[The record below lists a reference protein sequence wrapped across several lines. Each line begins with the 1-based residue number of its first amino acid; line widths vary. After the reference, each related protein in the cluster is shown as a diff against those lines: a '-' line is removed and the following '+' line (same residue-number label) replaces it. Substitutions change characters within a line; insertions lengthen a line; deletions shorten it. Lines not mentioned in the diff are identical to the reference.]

1 MEPASP
7 RMTAQTREVLC
18 DRILVAAA
26 SATCQTVD
34 VTIPGADSMRIAILG
49 WGSLRWEEQTDKARE
64 FNKHRRGDWQS
75 DGPRLKL
82 EFSRVSSSRG
92 GALTLVLDSRNG
104 ESCQVAYTCSR
115 RKCPDDAICDLRC
128 RESTTLANID
138 FYFADG
144 SRNARPRNNEEA
156 LTSIK
161 NWATEKR
168 IDVVVWTALESNF
181 EEKSTCKSSFSIEAA
196 RNHIESLPPAGKAK
210 AAEYIRRAPDFIETP
225 LRRVFQSE
233 PWFKSVQ

>member
-1 MEPASP
+1 
-7 RMTAQTREVLC
+7 MTAQTREVLC

-26 SATCQTVD
+26 PATGQTVD
-34 VTIPGADSMRIAILG
+34 VTTPGADFMRIAILG
-49 WGSLRWEEQTDKARE
+49 WGSLLWEEQTDKARE
-64 FNKHRRGDWQS
+64 FNKHRNGGWHP

-82 EFSRVSSSRG
+82 EFSRVSRSRG
-92 GALTLVLDSRNG
+92 NALTLVLDYHEG
-104 ESCQVAYTCSR
+104 ESCQVAYTLSK

-128 RESTTLANID
+128 RESTTLENIG

-168 IDVVVWTALESNF
+168 VDVVVWTALKSNF
-181 EEKSTCKSSFSIEAA
+181 EDKSTCKSSFSIEAA
-196 RNHIESLPPAGKAK
+196 RNHIQSLPPAGKAK
-210 AAEYIRRAPDFIETP
+210 AAEYIRRAPDFIATP

-233 PWFKSVQ
+233 PWFKSVR